1 MNEVYYGA
9 FLQEFT
15 ISMLQKIIVL
25 IWDYIHTYIYIYMK
39 TTQKLTN
46 TVKPKYNNHFGDKGF
61 VVVID
66 SRQIVDIKKT
76 CV

>member
-25 IWDYIHTYIYIYMK
+25 IWDYIHIIYIFMK

-46 TVKPKYNNHFGDKGF
+46 TLKPKYNNHFGDKGF
-61 VVVID
+61 VVFID